1 MHTSIIAEAG
11 VNHNGDINLAK
22 EMVEVAAE
30 CGADFIKFQTF
41 KADELVTQKASKA
54 KYQQSDKSDS
64 ESQYEMLKKLEL
76 TSSVHQDLFEHCKWS
91 GIQFLSTAFDIPS
104 ADMLKE
110 LGQNVFKIASG
121 EITNLPLLR
130 HIGGFN
136 SDVIISSGMSTIK
149 EISNAISAVETAGT
163 KKDQITVLHCTTSY
177 PLPMS
182 DVNLN
187 AMRKIA
193 KDLQVKIGY
202 SDHTLGIEIP
212 IAAVALGAQIVEKHF
227 TLDRE
232 LPGPDH
238 RASLIP
244 TELRSMVEAIRNIEV
259 ALGDGEKRLMPCE
272 IENVEL
278 ARKSIVAAKNIR
290 KGEILSEENLSV
302 KRPGLGV
309 SPMAWD
315 EVMGKKAIRDFSRDD
330 LLEL

>member
-54 KYQQSDKSDS
+54 KYQQSNKDDS

-76 TSSVHQDLFEHCKWS
+76 TSSENQDLFEHCKRY
-91 GIQFLSTAFDIPS
+91 GIQFLSTPFDIPS
-104 ADMLKE
+104 ADMLRE

-130 HIGGFN
+130 HIGGFK

-149 EISNAISAVETAGT
+149 EISKAISAVETAGT

-182 DVNLN
+182 EVNLN

-193 KDLQVKIGY
+193 EDLQVKIGY

-244 TELRSMVEAIRNIEV
+244 VELRSMVKAIRNIEV

-272 IENVEL
+272 IENIEL

-290 KGEILSEENLSV
+290 KGEILSRENLAI

-315 EVMGKKAIRDFSRDD
+315 EVMGKKAIRDFSPDD

>member
-54 KYQQSDKSDS
+54 KYQQSDKNDS
-64 ESQYEMLKKLEL
+64 ESQYEILKKLEL
-76 TSSVHQDLFEHCKWS
+76 TSSVHQDLFEHCKRS

-177 PLPMS
+177 QLPMS

-309 SPMAWD
+309 SPMVWD

>member
-54 KYQQSDKSDS
+54 KYQQSDKNDS
-64 ESQYEMLKKLEL
+64 ESQYEILKKLEL
-76 TSSVHQDLFEHCKWS
+76 TSSVHQDLFEHCKRS

-309 SPMAWD
+309 SPMVWD

>member
-1 MHTSIIAEAG
+1 M
-11 VNHNGDINLAK
+11 
-22 EMVEVAAE
+22 
-30 CGADFIKFQTF
+30 
-41 KADELVTQKASKA
+41 
-54 KYQQSDKSDS
+54 
-64 ESQYEMLKKLEL
+64 
-76 TSSVHQDLFEHCKWS
+76 
-91 GIQFLSTAFDIPS
+91 
-104 ADMLKE
+104 
-110 LGQNVFKIASG
+110 
-121 EITNLPLLR
+121 
-130 HIGGFN
+130 
-136 SDVIISSGMSTIK
+136 
-149 EISNAISAVETAGT
+149 
-163 KKDQITVLHCTTSY
+163 
-177 PLPMS
+177 
-182 DVNLN
+182 
-187 AMRKIA
+187 
-193 KDLQVKIGY
+193 KIGY

-244 TELRSMVEAIRNIEV
+244 AELRSMVKAIRNIEV